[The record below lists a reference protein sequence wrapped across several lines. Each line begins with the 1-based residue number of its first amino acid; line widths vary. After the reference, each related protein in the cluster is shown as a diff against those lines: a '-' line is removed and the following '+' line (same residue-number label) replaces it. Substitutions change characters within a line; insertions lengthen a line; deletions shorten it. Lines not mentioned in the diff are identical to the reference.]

1 MKEVSLLWKEQ
12 NVCRGMGLDSV
23 WLLLLVICDVS
34 LEHENSL
41 KCSKYLCNCSV
52 YQIEI
57 TSIIQL
63 AGWMDCTDVCSP
75 EWAHKGGEDLT
86 ATWSKGG
93 HAEGGEYWKYY
104 FICSWEGFFLHNQIP
119 IDLYYTLF
127 DMLAFI
133 LVKL

>member
-1 MKEVSLLWKEQ
+1 MKEVSLLRKEQ

-23 WLLLLVICDVS
+23 WMLLLVICDAS

-63 AGWMDCTDVCSP
+63 AGWMDCNDVCSSK
-75 EWAHKGGEDLT
+75 WAHKGGEDLT

-93 HAEGGEYWKYY
+93 HAEEGEY
-104 FICSWEGFFLHNQIP
+104 
-119 IDLYYTLF
+119 
-127 DMLAFI
+127 
-133 LVKL
+133 

>member
-1 MKEVSLLWKEQ
+1 MKEVSLLWKDQ

-34 LEHENSL
+34 LEHENNL
-41 KCSKYLCNCSV
+41 KCSKYLCNCN
-52 YQIEI
+52 EI
-57 TSIIQL
+57 TSIICL
-63 AGWMDCTDVCSP
+63 AGWMDSTDVCSP

-104 FICSWEGFFLHNQIP
+104 FICSWEGFVLHNQIP
-119 IDLYYTLF
+119 IDLYYTMF
-127 DMLAFI
+127 DMLAFL
-133 LVKL
+133 LVKNN